1 MRPALATLRLNV
13 SSDAAAKVIAKYPS
27 VLTLLP
33 ETLAAKFFFLRE
45 TCGMDAE
52 RIEKLVSS
60 SPSILTLSV
69 ERNLAPTFSF
79 LKDELH
85 LGESGAR
92 AVLAKAPSVFGLRRE
107 NVGPKFA
114 FFAERAGRDAA
125 VAIFAKAPSL
135 LGTSL
140 ERNIAPTAT
149 WIVETCGIVGF
160 GDGGGDENDER
171 ISVEK
176 KKKTWDPRAV
186 DVLVSCP
193 SLLGMS
199 VERKLAP
206 TLFFLSRHFPN
217 APAPILFRAG
227 TFSLRGHVAPRVELL
242 AESHLTNRWAPG
254 TFLAWNVA
262 AFCAK
267 TGIDRDAYDEKVREC
282 KARDD
287 DWETSLVPTD
297 VCFSFSHARLTND
310 SEAASDETRLGQ
322 SLREDERNASA
333 SIRLAIRA
341 RAEATQRV
349 PGRDNEPTPAERAR
363 ARRAAKRRAGTEKE
377 GTEVR
382 RLPLSDR

>member
-1 MRPALATLRLNV
+1 LNV

-160 GDGGGDENDER
+160 GDGGGDENDAR
-171 ISVEK
+171 ITWDE
-176 KKKTWDPRAV
+176 KKTWDPRAV

-377 GTEVR
+377 DT
-382 RLPLSDR
+382 

>member
-171 ISVEK
+171 ISVEEK
-176 KKKTWDPRAV
+176 ENVGPARGGRARELSFVAGHERRAQTRAHAFLPLASLPKRARADSVPRG
-186 DVLVSCP
+186 DVLV
-193 SLLGMS
+193 
-199 VERKLAP
+199 
-206 TLFFLSRHFPN
+206 T
-217 APAPILFRAG
+217 
-227 TFSLRGHVAPRVELL
+227 
-242 AESHLTNRWAPG
+242 
-254 TFLAWNVA
+254 
-262 AFCAK
+262 
-267 TGIDRDAYDEKVREC
+267 
-282 KARDD
+282 
-287 DWETSLVPTD
+287 
-297 VCFSFSHARLTND
+297 
-310 SEAASDETRLGQ
+310 
-322 SLREDERNASA
+322 
-333 SIRLAIRA
+333 
-341 RAEATQRV
+341 
-349 PGRDNEPTPAERAR
+349 R
-363 ARRAAKRRAGTEKE
+363 ARRAARRASRRVTFDKPMGARHVPRVERRRVLRQD
-377 GTEVR
+377 GNRPRRVR
-382 RLPLSDR
+382 RKSARVQGEGRRLGN